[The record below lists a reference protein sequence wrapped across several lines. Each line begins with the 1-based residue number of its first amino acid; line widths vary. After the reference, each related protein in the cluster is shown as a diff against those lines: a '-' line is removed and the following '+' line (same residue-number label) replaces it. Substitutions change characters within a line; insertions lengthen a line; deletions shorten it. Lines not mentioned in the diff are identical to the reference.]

1 MPSTVQALKIART
14 FGKAVEEVFQLEKG
28 ESII

>member
-14 FGKAVEEVFQLEKG
+14 FGKVVEEVFLLEKG